1 MELYLH
7 IPFCVQKCSYCDF
20 LSFPVD
26 ENTKDRYLHA
36 LLNELFFYGNLK
48 YDESGQAT
56 PWHLDEIETVYFGG
70 GTPSVL
76 GADRLLLLLD
86 AIFANFRVK
95 NGAEITVELNPATIT
110 LVSLEKLQKKGV
122 NRLSIGLQS
131 TDNTQLVTLGRVH
144 TYEDFQ
150 EIYTQAR
157 EVGFKNLNIDLISSI
172 PGQSVKNYQET
183 LQKVM
188 ELKPEHISAYSLII
202 EEGTPFYDRYVDHP
216 ELLPSEE
223 EDREM
228 YHLTKSML
236 EGAGYSR
243 YEISNYATPGFE
255 SKHNIGYW
263 KRIPYL
269 GIGLGAS
276 SFYFSKRKK
285 NFTILGE
292 YLQFWENMEK
302 TCRDAN
308 FRNFSPFEEIVDL
321 SKKDEM
327 SEYLFLGLRMTKG
340 VSIREFEAQFGQ
352 KMMDV
357 YGGEINK
364 LQKEGL
370 LVVEKAKDRIYLTDF
385 GMDVSNYVFE
395 KFI

>member
-20 LSFPVD
+20 LSWSVD
-26 ENTKDRYLHA
+26 EPTKDRYLRA
-36 LLNELFFYGNLK
+36 LLNEISFYGNLK
-48 YDESGQAT
+48 YDESGQTTA
-56 PWHLDEIETVYFGG
+56 WHLDGIETVYFGG

-86 AIFANFRVK
+86 AIFAHFRVK
-95 NGAEITVELNPATIT
+95 NGCEITVEINPATIT
-110 LVSLEKLQKKGV
+110 DVSLEKLQKKGV

-131 TDNTQLVTLGRVH
+131 TNNTQLVTLGRVH
-144 TYEDFQ
+144 TYEDFL
-150 EIYTQAR
+150 EIYGQAR
-157 EVGFKNLNIDLISSI
+157 AVGFKNLNIDLISSI
-172 PGQSVKNYQET
+172 PGQSVKSYQET
-183 LQKVM
+183 LEEVIR
-188 ELKPEHISAYSLII
+188 LKPEHISAYSLIL
-202 EEGTPFYDRYVDHP
+202 EEGTPFYDKYADHP
-216 ELLPSEE
+216 ELLPGEE

-236 EGAGYSR
+236 QEAGYMR
-243 YEISNYATPGFE
+243 YEISNYATPGFK

-263 KRIPYL
+263 ERIPYL
-269 GIGLGAS
+269 GLGLGAS

-285 NFTILGE
+285 NFTNLAE
-292 YLQFWENMEK
+292 YLQVWENMEK
-302 TCRDAN
+302 TCRDTN
-308 FRNFSPFEEIVDL
+308 FRNFSPFEEIIDL
-321 SKKDEM
+321 TKKDEM

-340 VSIREFEAQFGQ
+340 VSISGFEARFGQ

-357 YGGEINK
+357 YGREIEK

-370 LVVEKAKDRIYLTDF
+370 LVVEKRKDRIFLTDF

>member
-144 TYEDFQ
+144 TYEDFR

-172 PGQSVKNYQET
+172 PRQSVKNYEET

-202 EEGTPFYDRYVDHP
+202 EEGTPFYDRYAGHP

-236 EGAGYSR
+236 KGAGYSR

-357 YGGEINK
+357 YGEEINK
-364 LQKEGL
+364 LEKEGL

>member
-20 LSFPVD
+20 LSFSVD

-56 PWHLDEIETVYFGG
+56 AWHLDGIETVYFGG

-86 AIFANFRVK
+86 SIFANFRVK
-95 NGAEITVELNPATIT
+95 NGCEITVELNPATIT
-110 LVSLEKLQKKGV
+110 HVSLEKLQKNGV

-131 TDNTQLVTLGRVH
+131 TNNTQLVTLGRVH
-144 TYEDFQ
+144 TYEDFLDT
-150 EIYTQAR
+150 YTQAR
-157 EVGFKNLNIDLISSI
+157 SAGFNNLNIDLISSV
-172 PGQSVKNYQET
+172 PGQSVKSYEET
-183 LQKVM
+183 LEKVIG
-188 ELKPEHISAYSLII
+188 LKPEHISAYSLII
-202 EEGTPFYDRYVDHP
+202 EEGTPFYDRYADHP

-269 GIGLGAS
+269 GVGLGAS
-276 SFYFSKRKK
+276 SFYHAKRKK
-285 NFTILGE
+285 NFTNLGE
-292 YLQFWENMEK
+292 YLQVWENMEK
-302 TCRDAN
+302 TCRDIN
-308 FRNFSPFEEIVDL
+308 LRNFSPFEEIIDL
-321 SKKDEM
+321 TGKDEM

-352 KMMDV
+352 KMFAV
-357 YGGEINK
+357 YGREIEK

-370 LVVEKAKDRIYLTDF
+370 LVVEKEKERLFLTDF